1 MQKQIN
7 VALLGF
13 GTVGTGVVKIL
24 QDNGELLEQRVG
36 ANLRLK
42 KVIDLDTT
50 TDRGVVLPDGVLSD
64 NIEDVFDDQE
74 IDVVIELIGG
84 YEPAR
89 TFVLRS
95 IAAGKHIVT
104 ANKALLALHG
114 EEIFAAAEEQGVSV
128 MYEASVGGGIP
139 IITSLLENLGANRFN
154 AVFGILNGTCN
165 YILTRMTREGS
176 EFATI
181 LKDAQQLG
189 YAEAD
194 PTFDVEG
201 VDTAHKLALLV
212 QLCFNTR
219 IPFESIYTEGISDIS
234 PLDIQFAEQFGYRIK
249 LLAIGKRGEKGIEA
263 RVHPTMVPDNYPL
276 AEVHDVFNAVRV
288 VGDYVGPVMLYGQG
302 AGMEATGS
310 AVVGDVMAVARN
322 VLSGTG
328 LRTPSRGISPE
339 HIGDLPICPMED
351 IVSHYYLRFAA
362 LDQPGVLAQISSILG
377 EYNISITSMIQPER
391 KVGKAVPIVIMTHD
405 AREEDINAAL
415 KKIDELSVIVDRTRL
430 IRIENE
436 LD

>member
-1 MQKQIN
+1 MQKKIN

-24 QDNGELLEQRVG
+24 QDNGDLLSQRLG
-36 ANLRLK
+36 ATLNLK

-50 TDRGVVLPDGVLSD
+50 TDRGVTLPQGVLSD
-64 NIEDVFDDQE
+64 DIEEVFVDPD

-89 TFVLRS
+89 TFVMRS
-95 IAAGKHIVT
+95 IEAGKHVVT

-114 EEIFAAAEEQGVSV
+114 EEIFTAAEKQGVSV

-139 IITSLLENLGANRFN
+139 IITSLLENLGANRFS

-165 YILTRMTREGS
+165 YILTRMTREGE

-181 LKDAQQLG
+181 LKDAQELG

-212 QLCFNTR
+212 QLCFGTR
-219 IPFESIYTEGISDIS
+219 IPFDSIYTEGISEIS

-249 LLAIGKRGEKGIEA
+249 LLAIGKQGGKGIEA

-302 AGMEATGS
+302 AGMAATGS

-328 LRTPSRGISPE
+328 LRTPSRGILPE
-339 HIGDLPICPMED
+339 HIGDLAICPMEE

-362 LDQPGVLAQISSILG
+362 VDQPGVLAQISSVLG

-391 KVGKAVPIVIMTHD
+391 KVGEAVPIVIMTHD
-405 AREEDINAAL
+405 AREADITAAL
-415 KKIDELSVIVDRTRL
+415 KKIDQLPVIVDRTRL